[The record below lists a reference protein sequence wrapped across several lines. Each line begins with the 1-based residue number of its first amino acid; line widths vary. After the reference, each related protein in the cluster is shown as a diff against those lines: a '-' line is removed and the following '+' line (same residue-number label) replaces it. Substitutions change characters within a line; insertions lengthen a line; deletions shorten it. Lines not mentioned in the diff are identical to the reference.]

1 MMMNVLLVSSTY
13 LHCELMNICAFLLI
27 AIVSN
32 KLSSIRMIQSA
43 TRTQDLAP
51 DLTQHH
57 KVIDL
62 GEALEL

>member
-1 MMMNVLLVSSTY
+1 
-13 LHCELMNICAFLLI
+13 MNICAFLLI